1 MSWLD
6 RVRNALPFAAKRD
19 TADNLWHKCR
29 QCQQMVFVKEW
40 EENLNVCP
48 RCDHHDRIGA
58 KQRFA
63 QLFDG
68 GLHEILPAPA
78 APEARTEK
86 RRGGKEGVSTC
97 RSRWG
102 P

>member
-1 MSWLD
+1 MSWLE

-40 EENLNVCP
+40 EDNLNVCP

-58 KQRFA
+58 KERFA

-68 GLHEILPAPA
+68 GLHELIVCTRQRPGKM
-78 APEARTEK
+78 AR
-86 RRGGKEGVSTC
+86 S
-97 RSRWG
+97 
-102 P
+102 